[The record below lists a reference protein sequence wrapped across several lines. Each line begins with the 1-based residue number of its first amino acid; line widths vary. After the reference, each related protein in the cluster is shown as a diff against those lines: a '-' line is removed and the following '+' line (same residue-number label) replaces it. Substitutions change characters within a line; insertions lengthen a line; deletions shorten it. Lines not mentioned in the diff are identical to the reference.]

1 MCYNPDE
8 PFLDNGET
16 PPTDAELV
24 ARSHAGDDDAL
35 VELLIK
41 YEALVRE
48 VR

>member
-16 PPTDAELV
+16 SATDAELV
-24 ARSHAGDDDAL
+24 ARSLGGDDDAL
-35 VELLIK
+35 VALLAK
-41 YEALVRE
+41 YEALVWE

>member
-16 PPTDAELV
+16 HPTDAELV
-24 ARSHAGDDDAL
+24 AHSHERDDDAL
-35 VELLIK
+35 VALLAK
-41 YEALVRE
+41 YEALVWE